1 MANIAFIGVVQGA
14 SEGVDLILGLEERTP
29 HSVTVAVTNYN
40 TKASIATCLLLPH
53 EHHHWFSLFY
63 SLEASLCHQQ
73 LRNHHCQQ

>member
-1 MANIAFIGVVQGA
+1 MSFTVTPFHYAPVRTATMANIAFIGVVQGA

-53 EHHHWFSLFY
+53 E
-63 SLEASLCHQQ
+63 Q
-73 LRNHHCQQ
+73 